1 MTELTERVAQLT
13 PLKRALLKI
22 EELQSELERANN
34 QPKEPIAVIGLS
46 CRFPSASN
54 STEYWQLLK
63 EGIDAISEVPGW
75 RWDVEKYY
83 DPEPAPGK
91 MITKFGGFLDQV
103 DYFDAE
109 FFGISPRETER
120 MDPQQ
125 RILLEVVWEA
135 LEDSGQVVEDLA
147 GSRTGVFVGISSND
161 YSFVHIDD
169 AGQTDAYSGTGNAFS
184 IAANRVSYLFD
195 FRGPSVAVDTACS
208 SSLVAIHYAIQSL
221 RSKESNLAIA
231 GGVNLI
237 LSPALTITFSQ
248 AGMMAPDGRC
258 KTFDASADGYG
269 RGEGCGVVILKRL
282 SDAMKDGDEILGV
295 IYGSAVNQDGRSN
308 GLTAPNGLSQQEVI
322 RAALTDAGI
331 DVNQLDYIEAHGT
344 GTILG
349 DPIEMSSINNVLD
362 SRSKDHPCYVGS
374 VKTNIGHLE
383 SAAGIAGVIKIL
395 LALKNKFIPPHLH
408 FNEINPYIN
417 IDEMPIRIPTK
428 GVEWIG
434 SRRRFA
440 GISSF
445 GFGGTNAHLIV
456 GDPPELVGDPMH
468 QVIGSN
474 EELAVE
480 VRPLHILG
488 ISAKNPK
495 ALNSLLSE
503 YDRFIGELIME
514 GNDNGDSQLLA
525 DLCHTANTHRVHHE
539 LRIAFVSETLA
550 ELQANLTFRFDEKP
564 IRDLGSRIFPG
575 EWAPK
580 KKHKIAFLFTGQGA
594 QYPGMGYQLY
604 KTQPTFRDA
613 VDRCISILQTLDR
626 DAPID
631 IPLFSVLFSNEEEQG
646 ADHTDLLNETA
657 YTQLSLFVIE
667 YALAQMWISW
677 GIEPDYLLGHSVGE
691 FVAACVAGVF
701 SLEDGLSLISTRAN
715 MMQSLPDGGAMLVVF
730 ATREETERII
740 ASHTD
745 SVSIAAVNG
754 PNNVVISGDKK
765 SIEKISSQCK
775 QDRVTTKA
783 LNVSHAFHSPLME
796 PILGDFY
803 REISGINYSSAKYP
817 IVSNVSGRLIGEDEL
832 LDADYWTNHIRQ
844 PVLFNKGMQTLA
856 EKRVGTFVE
865 TGPHPTLIGMGKR
878 CLPQFKALWLP
889 SLIKKEEPWTTVMS
903 SLANLYTSG
912 YEVDF
917 HKLDTDYRLL
927 SVLKPSQL
935 PKYQFNRERFWKDLD
950 SDALIREIIAE
961 ESGVINQGPITGLS
975 DEQIEKII
983 TDLFGK
989 LDDSNKKF
997 LISELLK
1004 SETPA
1009 LPGAQLP
1016 DITTAEKAGEEFNKN
1031 KVINATGEER
1041 QKMLE
1046 SLLRIELSQV
1056 LKMSPDQLDMNKPIN
1071 YLGLDSIMAIEM
1083 RNRIGSKLDIEVPIS
1098 NLLQDQSIRQLASQ
1112 LGILL
1117 LSQVDSKDH
1126 VRDVVEVPS
1135 DKFRTAGEYPLSY
1148 GQRAMWFQHQV
1159 APESIQNPFYA
1170 IRVKSELDTTIIDR
1184 VIDILLNWHP
1194 SLRTTFEVRDGEPR
1208 QIIHER
1214 MVGHYQLIDA
1224 SGMDETKIQSIV
1236 ERESR
1241 KPYDLRTGPL
1251 FRVKV
1256 ILVSS
1261 DYFILLFSAHHI
1273 IIDLWSIAIIFNE
1286 LLILYRTALSTDT
1299 PIESIPSPHENQYSD
1314 FVQWQTDYLSSPEG
1328 DLHWEFWKSEL
1339 EGDLSIIELPA
1350 DRSRPAIQTFKGYS
1364 HSYIIEDDLRI
1375 KLNEI
1380 TERFGCTQFHLLL
1393 AALNIFIY
1401 RYTGRRDIV
1410 VGSPMSGRTQRE
1422 FTDVVGYFVNP
1433 VPLRS
1438 KIKPNQRFRDFLA
1451 DVRITVLDA
1460 IARQDYPFGLLV
1472 EKLHPVRDL
1481 SHLPIFQVMLVYQKT
1496 NPEFDDQLLQLA
1508 WDIEGLQLNV
1518 AGLELETMRVDYR
1531 TAPFELTL
1539 MVTEAEEKVGATF
1552 TYNKDL
1558 FSTETIDRMWDH
1570 FITVLRRIV
1579 DEPYA
1584 TISNINLLDG
1594 DELDRILNEFNLN
1607 DIITQ
1612 DEYCIHE
1619 MFEQQVITTPN
1630 SPAVTFEGE
1639 TLTYQELNR
1648 EANRLAHHLIAMG
1661 VGPETIVGV
1670 CVERSFDMIISLLG
1684 ILKAGGAYLPI
1695 DPAYPVDRISYM
1707 IKDAKIPVLLTHS
1720 TLIDQLPTFACKALY
1735 LDANWELTARNFY
1748 QMRNGNTL
1756 DDSFYHQNPNQKTS
1770 PDNLA
1775 YIIYTS
1781 GSTGKSKGVMVPHRG
1796 LTNLVKAQTCGF
1808 DVEQSSNV
1816 LQFASF
1822 SFDASVSEIFMAI
1835 TIGAKLVLARRD
1847 TLLSVPDTIRLMNH
1861 ESITTVTMPPSL
1873 LAILPAEEI
1882 DTLKTVI
1889 SAGESCSCDIAKKW
1903 STGSQFFNAYGP
1915 TECTIGPTYFQFP
1928 DQNDPDYEQ
1937 KVLSLQ
1943 NLSACPIGHPIS
1955 NTRIY
1960 LLDKDLQPVPL
1971 GVAGEICI
1979 AGVGITRG
1987 YLGKPALTAE
1997 KFIPDPFDETTGG
2010 RIYRTG
2016 DLARYLPD
2024 GNIEFL
2030 GRTDHQVKVRGFR
2043 IELGEVE
2050 SAINNHPDVLQ
2061 CAVVV
2066 VGDAPSDRKL
2076 AAYIMPETNITVDID
2091 DLRMFIRESIPEYM
2105 LPAAFLVMEQ
2115 LPLNTNGKVDRSKLP
2130 GIDTIQHDLR
2140 EVFIPPRTEIERKI
2154 ASIWQEMLMI
2164 DSVGLDDNFFEL
2176 GGHSLLMTKTHLR
2189 LQEELDRELSIV
2201 DLFTYPPIRTI
2212 SSFINKGEKEL
2223 DHVEVVYRRANVQR
2237 DVMSQRRGRLQSIAR
2252 ERSSLLRQMEAV
2264 ADKKLVEK
2272 LDEKAKKDRHQE
2284 NIPDSESE
2292 TTDTDSDEI

>member
-1 MTELTERVAQLT
+1 MTELTERVAKLT

-22 EELQSELERANN
+22 EELQSELELANN

-135 LEDSGQVVEDLA
+135 LEDSGQVVEELA

-161 YSFVHIDD
+161 YSLVHIDD
-169 AGQTDAYSGTGNAFS
+169 AGQTDAYSGTGNALS

-349 DPIEMSSINNVLD
+349 DPIEMSSISNVLD
-362 SRSKDHPCYVGS
+362 SRSADHPCYVGS

-456 GDPPELVGDPMH
+456 GDPPTVGDPMH
-468 QVIGSN
+468 RVIGSN
-474 EELAVE
+474 EKLAVE

-495 ALNSLLSE
+495 ALNGLLSE
-503 YDRFIGELIME
+503 YDRFIGELIMD

-550 ELQANLTFRFDEKP
+550 ELQADLTFRFTEEP

-575 EWAPK
+575 EWTPK
-580 KKHKIAFLFTGQGA
+580 KKHKVAFLFTGQGA

-613 VDRCISILQTLDR
+613 VDRCIGILQTLDR

-646 ADHTDLLNETA
+646 ADHTALLSETA

-691 FVAACVAGVF
+691 YVAACVAGVF
-701 SLEDGLSLISTRAN
+701 SLEDGLTLISTRAN

-740 ASHTD
+740 ASYTD

-754 PNNVVISGDKK
+754 PNNVVVSGDKK
-765 SIEKISSQCK
+765 SIEKIISQCK

-796 PILGDFY
+796 PILEDFY

-844 PVLFNKGMQTLA
+844 PVLFNEGMQTLA

-878 CLPQFKALWLP
+878 CLPQVKALWLP
-889 SLIKKEEPWTTVMS
+889 SLLMKEEPWTTVMS

-917 HKLDTDYRLL
+917 HKVDTDYRFV
-927 SVLKPSQL
+927 SILKPSQL
-935 PKYQFNRERFWKDLD
+935 PKYQFNRERYWKDLD

-961 ESGVINQGPITGLS
+961 ESVAINPGSITDLG

-997 LISELLK
+997 LINKLLK

-1016 DITTAEKAGEEFNKN
+1016 DISTAEKAGEEFNKN

-1056 LKMSPDQLDMNKPIN
+1056 LKMSPDQLDMNKPVN

-1117 LSQVDSKDH
+1117 MSQVESMSP
-1126 VRDVVEVPS
+1126 VRDVVDVPPVRLKTVG
-1135 DKFRTAGEYPLSY
+1135 DFPLSY

-1184 VIDILLNWHP
+1184 VIDILINWHP

-1208 QIIHER
+1208 QIIHES

-1256 ILVSS
+1256 IKVSG

-1299 PIESIPSPHENQYSD
+1299 PIESIPSPHKNHYAD
-1314 FVQWQTDYLSSPEG
+1314 FVKWQTDYLSSPEG
-1328 DLHWEFWKSEL
+1328 NLHWEFWKSEL
-1339 EGDLSIIELPA
+1339 EGDLSIIEMPA
-1350 DRSRPAIQTFKGYS
+1350 ERTRPAIQTFKGYS
-1364 HSYIIEDDLRI
+1364 SSFMLEDDLRI

-1380 TERFGCTQFHLLL
+1380 TEKYGCTLFHLLL
-1393 AALNIFIY
+1393 AAFNILLY

-1422 FTDVVGYFVNP
+1422 YTDVVGYFVNP
-1433 VPLRS
+1433 LPLRS
-1438 KIKPNQRFRDFLA
+1438 KIKSEQRFNDFLA
-1451 DVRITVLDA
+1451 EVRITVLDA
-1460 IARQDYPFGLLV
+1460 ITRQDYPFGLLV

-1481 SHLPIFQVMLVYQKT
+1481 SHMPIFQVMLVYQKT

-1508 WDIEGLQLNV
+1508 WDIDGLQLSV

-1539 MVTEAEEKVGATF
+1539 MLTEAEEKVGATI

-1558 FSTETIDRMWDH
+1558 FSSETIDRMWDH
-1570 FITVLRRIV
+1570 FVVVLQRIV
-1579 DEPYA
+1579 DDTEE
-1584 TISNINLLDG
+1584 TISNISLLG
-1594 DELDRILNEFNLN
+1594 GSELDLVLKGFNQT
-1607 DIITQ
+1607 DTVDQ
-1612 DEYCIHE
+1612 VEYCIHE
-1619 MFEQQVITTPN
+1619 LFEQQVQKTPEAT
-1630 SPAVTFEGE
+1630 AVIFEGE
-1639 TLTYQELNR
+1639 SFTYQELNQ

-1661 VGPETIVGV
+1661 IGPETIVGV
-1670 CVERSFDMIISLLG
+1670 CVDRSFDMIISLLG

-1695 DPAYPVDRISYM
+1695 DPAHPVDRIAHL
-1707 IKDAKIPVLLTHS
+1707 IKDAKIPVLITHS
-1720 TLIDQLPTFACKALY
+1720 TLINQLPTFACKALY
-1735 LDANWELTARNFY
+1735 LDTNWELTARNFY
-1748 QMRNGNTL
+1748 HIRDGKNL
-1756 DDSFYHQNPNQKTS
+1756 DDSFLLKNPNQKVAL
-1770 PDNLA
+1770 DNLA

-1796 LTNLVKAQTCGF
+1796 LSNLVKAQTSGF
-1808 DVEQSSNV
+1808 EVNQSSRV

-1822 SFDASVSEIFMAI
+1822 SFDASVSEIFMAL
-1835 TIGAKLVLARRD
+1835 TTGAMLVLATRE
-1847 TLLSVPDTIRLMNH
+1847 TLLSAPDTVRLINH
-1861 ESITTVTMPPSL
+1861 EAITTVTLPPSL

-1882 DTLKTVI
+1882 DSLTTVI

-1903 STGSQFFNAYGP
+1903 SEGRQFFNAYGP
-1915 TECTIGPTYFQFP
+1915 TECTVGPTYFRYP
-1928 DQNDPDYEQ
+1928 DHNDLDFEQ
-1937 KVLSLQ
+1937 EVRILQ
-1943 NLSACPIGHPIS
+1943 DLAACPIGRPIA

-1960 LLDKDLQPVPL
+1960 LLDEDLQPVPI

-1987 YLGKPALTAE
+1987 YLGKPGLTAE
-1997 KFIPDPFDETTGG
+1997 KFIPDPFDKTTGG
-2010 RIYRTG
+2010 RIYKTG
-2016 DLARYLPD
+2016 DLAVYLPD

-2050 SAINNHPDVLQ
+2050 SVINSYPDVIHS
-2061 CAVVV
+2061 AVVV
-2066 VGDAPSDRKL
+2066 IGDTPSERKL
-2076 AAYIMPETNITVDID
+2076 AAYIMPEPNTNVDID
-2091 DLRMFIRESIPEYM
+2091 ELRLFMRESIPEYM
-2105 LPAAFLVMEQ
+2105 LPAAFMVLEQ
-2115 LPLNTNGKVDRSKLP
+2115 LPLNTNGKVDRSRLP
-2130 GIDTIQHDLR
+2130 EVDSVQHDLR
-2140 EVFIPPRTEIERKI
+2140 KAFIPPRTEMEHKI
-2154 ASIWQEMLMI
+2154 ASIWRDILRI
-2164 DSVGLDDNFFEL
+2164 DNVGLDDNFFEL
-2176 GGHSLLMTKTHLR
+2176 GGHSLLMTKAHLR
-2189 LQEELDRELSIV
+2189 LQEELNREISIV
-2201 DLFTYPPIRTI
+2201 DLFTYPTIRTLTRY
-2212 SSFINKGEKEL
+2212 INKVDSGL

-2237 DVMSQRRGRLQSIAR
+2237 ELMNQRRGRLQTIAR
-2252 ERSSLLRQMEAV
+2252 ERSTLLRQMEGV
-2264 ADKKLVEK
+2264 TDKKLVEK
-2272 LDEKAKKDRHQE
+2272 LDEKSKKDRHQY
-2284 NIPDSESE
+2284 NTPNSESE
-2292 TTDTDSDEI
+2292 TTDTDSEEI